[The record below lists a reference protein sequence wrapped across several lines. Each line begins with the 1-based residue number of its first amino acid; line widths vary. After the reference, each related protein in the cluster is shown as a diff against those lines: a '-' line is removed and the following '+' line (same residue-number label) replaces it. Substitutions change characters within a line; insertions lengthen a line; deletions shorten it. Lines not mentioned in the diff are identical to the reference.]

1 MRFGFHVGIG
11 GGFAAAAERAK
22 LLRCQTIQ
30 VFSCNPRGWSAK
42 DIDEK
47 DAETFRK
54 KCAEYDIEP
63 IVVHMPYLPNLA
75 THKDDIYTKSVK
87 VLKRELRRAELLGA
101 SYLVTHVGKRQELSV
116 TDALRRVA
124 DAVLEALDE
133 VKNSVMVLL
142 ENTAGQGSEVGNT
155 LEELAQIM
163 EHLGHNKRVGFC
175 WDTAHGFEAGYDF
188 RTQES
193 LNRLISQLASYLGLD
208 RIKVIHLN
216 DSKTPCCSHV
226 DRHWHIGEG
235 EIGEEGFRL
244 LLNHPELKE
253 MPAIMETPK
262 KAPDDDIRNMETC
275 LRLSG
280 RI

>member
-22 LLRCQTIQ
+22 ALKCQTVQ
-30 VFSCNPRGWSAK
+30 VFSCNPRGWAAK
-42 DIDEK
+42 EINPE
-47 DAETFRK
+47 DAEAFKK
-54 KCAEYDIEP
+54 KCAQYDINP
-63 IVVHMPYLPNLA
+63 VVVHMPYLPNLA
-75 THKDDIYTKSVK
+75 THKQDIYEKSIE
-87 VLKRELRRAELLGA
+87 VLKRELRRAELLG
-101 SYLVTHVGKRQELSV
+101 SPYLVTHVGKRQELPV
-116 TDALRRVA
+116 EEALKRVA
-124 DAVLEALDE
+124 DAVLEALDT
-133 VKNSVMVLL
+133 VKNDVMVLL

-163 EHLGHNKRVGFC
+163 EHLGGHPRVGFC

-188 RTQES
+188 RTEE
-193 LNRLISQLASYLGLD
+193 LLERLVAQLDSYLGFD
-208 RIKVIHLN
+208 RIKVLHLN

-244 LLNHPELKE
+244 LFHHPKFAD

-262 KAPDDDIRNMETC
+262 KKPDDDIRNMETC

-280 RI
+280 RL